1 MMIPAES
8 LRRSGIRSGIAG
20 SPAHMAASFPNHLA
34 VGVVGLGARVGT
46 LLEPTA
52 AVEGMLPVAAP

>member
-8 LRRSGIRSGIAG
+8 LRRSGIMSGIAG
-20 SPAHMAASFPNHLA
+20 APAPMAASSPNHLA
-34 VGVVGLGARVGT
+34 MAVLGLEARVGT

-52 AVEGMLPVAAP
+52 AVGGMLPVAAP